1 MYTTYIVKRTQ
12 IYLHAEQSEELARR
26 ADAGGVTAS
35 HLIREA
41 IALFLSDADDETT
54 ELARQRAALRET
66 FGSIP
71 RLPDGVAFVDEA
83 RGADHA
89 RDERLEE
96 RWRSR

>member
-1 MYTTYIVKRTQ
+1 MYSTYIVKRTQ
-12 IYLHAEQSEELARR
+12 IYLHPEQSEELARR

-41 IALFLSDADDETT
+41 IDLYLSDADDEAT

-66 FGSIP
+66 FGSLP
-71 RLPDGVAFVDEA
+71 RLPAGAAFVDDV
-83 RGADHA
+83 RGADRA
-89 RDERLEE
+89 RDERLET